1 MNLGASRCWKSPGF
15 RFPLMA
21 PDAPDTSPADTW
33 TSDLQNHK
41 IINLWYFHRFVCYSS
56 NRKLIRPTGSLLK
69 DVCSQAPG
77 RFHPAL
83 LALKLSASSRT
94 RPETRKTPPPPRPGS
109 GGAAGPRVLFTWGT
123 GVAAGLR
130 RSPHGQETR
139 DPGPRQTPCS
149 DLDLAGPSGPKW
161 ARPITPVPV
170 FQGSGGVCEAQ
181 GHPRSG
187 GQGPGASTF
196 TPTRLG
202 GGGSWLFFFF

>member
-15 RFPLMA
+15 RIPLMA

-94 RPETRKTPPPPRPGS
+94 RPETRKTPPPPPPTPFPPSTTRPGG
-109 GGAAGPRVLFTWGT
+109 GGAPPPPPPPRF
-123 GVAAGLR
+123 R
-130 RSPHGQETR
+130 RSSWSLGPVHLGHRRGCWVEEEPSRPR
-139 DPGPRQTPCS
+139 DPGPRPETDSLQ
-149 DLDLAGPSGPKW
+149 
-161 ARPITPVPV
+161 
-170 FQGSGGVCEAQ
+170 
-181 GHPRSG
+181 
-187 GQGPGASTF
+187 
-196 TPTRLG
+196 
-202 GGGSWLFFFF
+202 